1 MEEEIRRC
9 LKSKWA
15 GKHLFCYGAV
25 DSTNTC
31 VMKLAEEG
39 AVHGTVVVADQQ
51 NHGKG
56 RRGRNWVS
64 PPGTNI
70 YMSLLLRPDFEVGK
84 APMLTLLMAYSVA
97 EALIELEQ
105 VDAMIKWPNDIVLNK
120 KKICGILTEMMMK
133 EQEIDYVIIGV
144 GINVNGERVPQ
155 ELKESATTLRIE
167 TGRELSRAALLARVL
182 EKFEENYEQ
191 FCKAED
197 LSVIQDDYN
206 RILVNVGKE
215 VQILEPGNEYHALS
229 HGINHLGELQVER
242 EDGKKASIFAGE
254 VSVRGIYGYV

>member
-9 LKSKWA
+9 LTSKWA
-15 GKHLFCYGAV
+15 GQHLFCYDAV

-31 VMKLAEEG
+31 VMRLAEEG

-105 VDAMIKWPNDIVLNK
+105 VDAKIKWPNDIVLNK

-144 GINVNGERVPQ
+144 GINVNGESVPQ

-167 TGRELSRAALLARVL
+167 TGRELSREALLARVL
-182 EKFEENYEQ
+182 EMFEKNYEQ
-191 FCKAED
+191 FCRAGD

-215 VQILEPGNEYHALS
+215 VQVLEPGKEYRALS
-229 HGINHLGELQVER
+229 QGINHIGELQVEK
-242 EDGKKASIFAGE
+242 EDGTKASIFAGE